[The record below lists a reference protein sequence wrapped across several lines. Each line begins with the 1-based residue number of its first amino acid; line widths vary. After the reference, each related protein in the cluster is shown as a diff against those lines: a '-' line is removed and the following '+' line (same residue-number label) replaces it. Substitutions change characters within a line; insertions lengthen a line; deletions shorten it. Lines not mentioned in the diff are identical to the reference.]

1 MSKKNKKRSNTPIFF
16 VSAAKKWL
24 EFTKLHV
31 KRSTYENYVYLLN
44 KHIFPY
50 FKEINMRR
58 ITCSVINDFMI
69 EKLTNGRLKR
79 KGGISKKYLQDI
91 LSIVKSVVN
100 FCEQEYG
107 IPNKIHNIR
116 GLKAEKPEMKILEQ
130 PEQKKLS
137 SALVKE
143 ENSFNIGILLALYT
157 GMRIGE
163 ICGLKW
169 GDFNEKEGIITVKRT
184 VQRIYDNNGGTVLLV
199 GIPKTQASL
208 RTIPLPGFICRIL
221 SKHKDSPEKT
231 ILSGN
236 EDYLEPSKLRN
247 YFKCLLKKYNI
258 AEIRFHDLRHT
269 FASNCVQLNFDTKTL
284 SEILGHTNVSM
295 TLNRYVHSSLQIKR
309 KYMELVNIA

>member
-1 MSKKNKKRSNTPIFF
+1 MAKKNKRQNKTQIIFMT
-16 VSAAKKWL
+16 VAEKWL

-31 KRSTYENYVYLLN
+31 KRSTYENYVYLLS

-50 FKEINMRR
+50 FKEINMRS
-58 ITCSVINDFMI
+58 ITCGVINEFII

-79 KGGISKKYLQDI
+79 KGGLSKKYLQDI

-107 IPNKIHNIR
+107 IPNKIHNVR
-116 GLKAEKPEMKILEQ
+116 GLKAEKPDMQILEK
-130 PEQKKLS
+130 PEIKKLS
-137 SALVKE
+137 AALIKE
-143 ENSFNIGILLALYT
+143 ENTFHIGILLALYT

-169 GDFNEKEGIITVKRT
+169 EDFNEKEGAITVKRT
-184 VQRIYDNNGGTVLLV
+184 VQRIYDNNGGTVLLA
-199 GIPKTQASL
+199 GTPKTQASL
-208 RTIPLPGFICRIL
+208 RTIPLPGFICSIL

-231 ILSGN
+231 ILSGD
-236 EDYLEPSKLRN
+236 EEYTEPSKLRC
-247 YFKCLLKKYNI
+247 YFKGLLKKCRI
-258 AEIRFHDLRHT
+258 SEIRFHDLRHT

-309 KYMELVNIA
+309 KYMELVKI